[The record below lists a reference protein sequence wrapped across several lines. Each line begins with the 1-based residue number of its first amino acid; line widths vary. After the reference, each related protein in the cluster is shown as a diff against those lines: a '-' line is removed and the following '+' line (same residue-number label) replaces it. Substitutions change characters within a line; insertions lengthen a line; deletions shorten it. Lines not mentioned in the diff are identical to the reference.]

1 MSLPIIRSKGIQA
14 YCADLIVDPNA
25 IAYLLSVA
33 GYQVAVKG
41 IIANVLEYGP
51 ANLYG
56 AGGLRLELTRRDHRL
71 PGPLPPAAVGAVS
84 GRAAAQDGLCPVPGT
99 RRPVHGPVPVRGPQA
114 LFFDL
119 LQARTDIPLH
129 PSWAG
134 WLWRHMEAQGEIV
147 RLETVIGE
155 YRGFLV
161 TIDQDRLR
169 DAIADEIQNRN
180 PALLRCFEKEGNDG
194 RIEGLS

>member
-1 MSLPIIRSKGIQA
+1 MALPIIRSKGIQA
-14 YCADLIVDPNA
+14 YCSDVIVDSEGVV
-25 IAYLLSVA
+25 YLLSVA

-51 ANLYG
+51 AILYG
-56 AGGLRLELTRRDHRL
+56 AGGLRLELTRDATAYKVRYHRL
-71 PGPLPPAAVGAVS
+71 PSGLYQAVLLPKMAYAQCQEPADRFMVLCQS
-84 GRAAAQDGLCPVPGT
+84 GEQS
-99 RRPVHGPVPVRGPQA
+99 

-129 PSWAG
+129 PSWAD
-134 WLWRHMEAQGEIV
+134 WLWRHMEAQGEII

-155 YRGFLV
+155 YQGFLV

-169 DAIADEIQNRN
+169 DAISDEIRNRN

>member
-56 AGGLRLELTRRDHRL
+56 AGGLRLELTRDTTAYHVRYHRL
-71 PGPLPPAAVGAVS
+71 PSGLYQAVLLPKMAYAECREPADQLHGSVSVRGAGAVLRAASIPDRHPAASELGRLAVAPHGIARGDCPARNGHRRIPGIS
-84 GRAAAQDGLCPVPGT
+84 RDNRPGPAA
-99 RRPVHGPVPVRGPQA
+99 RRHCR
-114 LFFDL
+114 
-119 LQARTDIPLH
+119 
-129 PSWAG
+129 
-134 WLWRHMEAQGEIV
+134 
-147 RLETVIGE
+147 
-155 YRGFLV
+155 
-161 TIDQDRLR
+161 
-169 DAIADEIQNRN
+169 
-180 PALLRCFEKEGNDG
+180 
-194 RIEGLS
+194 